1 MQTLEGKQFY
11 PDCGHDDSKLDDYYN
26 KDKTFGHF
34 IDDGKAY
41 VIETRETP
49 RQWLQF
55 LCNDKI
61 RSAVTNTGMG
71 FIFSRKWENITKYWE
86 LDYLVRNINGKR
98 ELLIGEKRINFF
110 TESENFTT
118 IVHPGYITFYGMVD
132 GFEIEVLMFVPLEIP
147 CECWRVRVKNLLNTE
162 RTCRIEATQEWMLG
176 DEDTKPELRVET
188 NKIYAYEGEK
198 KAVFGG
204 TCLHVETE
212 SDIEEDTDKVL
223 KRITHVSLV
232 QEFAMNSREEIV
244 WNVVSG
250 VYETVEEETDIINC
264 TNKAIAD
271 AEFDKIKEQWNGFYE
286 SLNCSLPNKNMEYFL
301 NYWLKNQLYLT
312 YRYDRAAKEI
322 GYRDGLQDSW
332 GYCLVDAKKAKEK
345 LIATLSHMYPD
356 GRCPRQYNW
365 FSDELDARD
374 FSDSPIWAPDSVASY
389 IKETGDI
396 GILNEEIGF
405 YGSAET
411 STVENHIFRALDYL
425 YHSRGKNRLVLIR
438 GGDWADGLS
447 GINKYG
453 ADATSV
459 WITIAAFWA
468 QNIMREIYSY
478 VGQTEKAE
486 LMKIRSEEYKAIVN
500 EVGWDGNWFSY
511 GFFEDGEPIGSS
523 KNLEGKIWLNPQT
536 WAIFSGIADSK
547 DKVSRME
554 KAINRYL
561 LTPFGS
567 MVMYPPYAFH
577 GARCGRV
584 QRQRPGTFLNAAIY
598 NHAAS
603 FKVFADIAREDYDDA
618 LDTFLRALPNHPDN
632 SDSCR
637 TSEPYCV
644 GNVYYGPNNER
655 YGMNLFSWFTATPA
669 WLIHGGYEQILGV
682 KAGFDGIEI
691 TPHVPVDWENYSVN
705 KLYRGTKYEIEF
717 ARSSEEKGIWVDG
730 VKIAG
735 NCVKS
740 DKGSCKVLV
749 KF

>member
-11 PDCGHDDSKLDDYYN
+11 PDCGHDDSKLDDYFD
-26 KDKTFGHF
+26 KKKTFGHF
-34 IDDGKAY
+34 IEDGRAY

-61 RSAVTNTGMG
+61 RSTVTNTGMG
-71 FIFSRKWENITKYWE
+71 FLYSRKWENITKYWE
-86 LDYLVRNINGKR
+86 RDYLVRNINGKR
-98 ELLIGEKRINFF
+98 ELLVGREKINFF
-110 TESENFTT
+110 TESENFT
-118 IVHPGYITFYGMVD
+118 VVVRPGMITFNGSVD
-132 GFEIEVLMFVPLEIP
+132 VFDIEVIMFVPLEFP
-147 CECWRVRVKNLLNTE
+147 CECWRVRVKNTSDTNCICHLQ
-162 RTCRIEATQEWMLG
+162 ATQEWMIG
-176 DEDTKPELRVET
+176 DEQKSPELTVEG
-188 NKIYAYEGEK
+188 NVIYAHAGMK
-198 KAVFGG
+198 KAMFAAD
-204 TCLHVETE
+204 CSNIETK
-212 SDIEEDTDKVL
+212 SNLEEDTEQKL
-223 KRITHVSLV
+223 QCITKASLV
-232 QEFAMNSREEIV
+232 HELTVDSEQEKV

-250 VYETVEEETDIINC
+250 VYDTATEADDVMSCIDGNV
-264 TNKAIAD
+264 AD
-271 AEFDKIKEQWNGFYE
+271 AELDKLKEKWNEFDEN
-286 SLNCSLPNKNMEYFL
+286 LNCSLPNKNMEYFL

-332 GYCLVDAKKAKEK
+332 GYCLVDAKNAKEK
-345 LIATLSHMYPD
+345 IIATLSHMYPD

-365 FSDELDARD
+365 FTDELDARD
-374 FSDSPIWAPDSVASY
+374 FSDSPIWAPEAIASY
-389 IKETGDI
+389 VKETGDI

-405 YGSAET
+405 YGSGET
-411 STVENHIFRALDYL
+411 STVEDHIFRALDYL
-425 YHSRGKNRLVLIR
+425 YHSRGKNGLVLIR

-468 QNIMREIYSY
+468 QNIMCEIYSY
-478 VGQTEKAE
+478 VGDAQKVE
-486 LMKIRSEEYKAIVN
+486 LMQSRSAEYKKVVN

-536 WAIFSGIADSK
+536 WAIFSGIADSA
-547 DKVSRME
+547 DKIRRMD

-567 MVMYPPYAFH
+567 LVMYPPYVFY
-577 GARCGRV
+577 GERCGRV
-584 QRQRPGTFLNAAIY
+584 QRQRPGTFLNTAVY

-603 FKVFADIAREDYDDA
+603 FKVYADVAREDYDDA

-644 GNVYYGPNNER
+644 GNVYYGPHNER

-682 KAGFDGIEI
+682 KAGFEGIEI
-691 TPHVPVDWENYSVN
+691 CPHVPVEWESYFVN
-705 KLYRGTKYEIEF
+705 KCYRGTKYEIEF
-717 ARSSEEKGIWVDG
+717 KRSTEEKGIWVDG
-730 VKIAG
+730 VKISG

-740 DKGSCKVLV
+740 DNKCCKVVV

>member
-11 PDCGHDDSKLDDYYN
+11 PDCAHDDSKLDDYY
-26 KDKTFGHF
+26 DKKRTFGHF
-34 IDDGKAY
+34 DEEGKAY

-71 FIFSRKWENITKYWE
+71 FIYSRKWENITKYWE
-86 LDYLVRNINGKR
+86 KDYLVRNINGKR
-98 ELLIGEKRINFF
+98 ELLIGENRVNFF
-110 TESENFTT
+110 TESENFTVT
-118 IVHPGYITFYGMVD
+118 VRPGTITFKGTV
-132 GFEIEVLMFVPLEIP
+132 GVFEIEVVMFVPLEVP
-147 CECWRVRVKNLLNTE
+147 CECWRVRVQNTSNE
-162 RTCRIEATQEWMLG
+162 DCSCPIQATQEWMLG
-176 DEDTKPELRVET
+176 NAEAKPELTVKEHA
-188 NKIYAYEGEK
+188 IHACEGMK

-204 TCLHVETE
+204 VCSNIETD
-212 SDIEEDTDKVL
+212 SKLEEDTDQTL
-223 KRITHVSLV
+223 QCITHVLLAHEVAIASK
-232 QEFAMNSREEIV
+232 QEMV

-250 VYETVEEETDIINC
+250 VYETAEEEAQILSCING
-264 TNKAIAD
+264 AVAD
-271 AEFDKIKEQWNGFYE
+271 TELENVIEKWNE
-286 SLNCSLPNKNMEYFL
+286 IDENLSCSLPNKNMEYFL

-332 GYCLVDAKKAKEK
+332 GYCLVEAKNAKEK
-345 LIATLSHMYPD
+345 IIATLSHMYPD

-365 FSDELDARD
+365 FNDELDARD
-374 FSDSPIWAPDSVASY
+374 FSDSPIWAPEAIASY
-389 IKETGDI
+389 MKETGDMA
-396 GILNEEIGF
+396 ILSEEIGF
-405 YGSAET
+405 YGSEET
-411 STVENHIFRALDYL
+411 STVEDHIFRALDYL

-468 QNIMREIYSY
+468 QNIMSDIYSY
-478 VGQTEKAE
+478 VGDVQKAE
-486 LMKIRSEEYKAIVN
+486 LMQSRSAEYKKIVN

-536 WAIFSGIADSK
+536 WAIFSGIADSA
-547 DKVSRME
+547 DKVRRMD

-567 MVMYPPYAFH
+567 LVMYPPYVFY
-577 GARCGRV
+577 GERCGRV
-584 QRQRPGTFLNAAIY
+584 QRQRPGTFLNTAVY

-603 FKVFADIAREDYDDA
+603 FKVYADVAREDYDDA

-644 GNVYYGPNNER
+644 GNVYYGPHNER